1 MYVFMPV
8 CWLWHEGVNSSS
20 LVQSGVHVNLSVSL
34 FLSFPLSHLLD
45 GSPVLSQG
53 FLSERALLQQEG
65 LLLFY
70 RPGMKHMRG
79 KDRGKKVEKGEE
91 RRGRSGNDLT
101 DSCWQQL
108 LLLSTFNKS
117 THTPLSSITNTY
129 VAPHLSCRDIIFLN
143 WPP

>member
-1 MYVFMPV
+1 M
-8 CWLWHEGVNSSS
+8 
-20 LVQSGVHVNLSVSL
+20 
-34 FLSFPLSHLLD
+34 D

-91 RRGRSGNDLT
+91 RRGRSGNELT
-101 DSCWQQL
+101 DSC
-108 LLLSTFNKS
+108 
-117 THTPLSSITNTY
+117 
-129 VAPHLSCRDIIFLN
+129 
-143 WPP
+143 